1 MAPATPVQEPPLN
14 VREKAGRIVVVFS
27 VPNVRANSVQV
38 ESRGPSEDEPAGS
51 VHVFFS
57 SLSPSRSFEKHL
69 ILPHGIEEKIIKDV
83 QSKSLT
89 VQLVKL
95 DTAIEWGQAWLKPK
109 SKAKRR
115 TLPDAD
121 KENKGG
127 PSPLPTPVLDPK
139 VSNEEVLEGPETAP
153 QAETEVETAVAAMH
167 DDEVRQAEDTENSK
181 GKEEGEQG
189 ERGTSKGDE
198 LPESGASPVAGGAA
212 ATERDPNRHS
222 GPNEAGGKAR
232 ARRGKKAKSKAGA
245 ELDAPEPLRREEDVN
260 KAQATDRREDPKG
273 KKQELAEPK
282 RSCSSPLETKPAKE
296 FKGDKLADLGQ
307 LFGNTLE
314 WLKKQQT
321 GLLKDYPIQPP
332 SDPEL
337 QQLVS
342 NGTALLKDDL
352 KKATVFLRLAGRK
365 GYLPAYLLLA
375 RNAQES
381 KQDGPLIENL
391 CAVLS
396 TPNAKKQLPEGLL
409 NGCAM
414 QLAAVLK
421 DQKNRKE
428 VEVHAEQLDAIAKD
442 WPIVNIV
449 KLQTASEMPSIGS
462 RTKATAKAQQSQRSQ
477 RQSDFEQIKAM
488 ARPRVPVTPAPPQ
501 ATQVDVSRGE
511 WREEADAWRFSAQV
525 SELASLSG
533 SQLQVDPSYIRL
545 MDSNQVHRPVF
556 FGSESRQPNLREL
569 ARCMSRSRSR
579 SRASK
584 DSRDTSSEPVPV
596 CLASPDV
603 GSEEAS
609 RHLDMEPDP
618 AENAI
623 LQIFLGLCWCP
634 ASDPDATVRLASCLY
649 NFKFEVVVVPSKRP
663 EALAA
668 ATSFIE
674 IASKEFSWEP
684 ELEESAAF
692 PSEAG
697 DEKSLQDALQ
707 ALLPRGSGFVCATLP
722 YADRCVV
729 GEQSCLILLSNRQE
743 VWSWLSIFAAWFLG
757 KEPLDLNDEEEAIW
771 LAIELN
777 RHSLSISFQLPAVLV
792 SGEGFAEIAGTDFVA
807 RNLGRGEDAGQAV
820 IVFHDVEVVG
830 PKKPSQGESMLLH
843 ELD

>member
-121 KENKGG
+121 KENKGA
-127 PSPLPTPVLDPK
+127 PSPSPTAPGLDPK
-139 VSNEEVLEGPETAP
+139 VSNAEVLEGPETAP
-153 QAETEVETAVAAMH
+153 QAEAEVKTAVGAKD
-167 DDEVRQAEDTENSK
+167 DDEVRQAQDRENSK
-181 GKEEGEQG
+181 DKEEGEQGEQG
-189 ERGTSKGDE
+189 ERGTSNGDE
-198 LPESGASPVAGGAA
+198 LPESGASPSVARGAT
-212 ATERDPNRHS
+212 ATESEPNRHS
-222 GPNEAGGKAR
+222 GPHEAGGKAR
-232 ARRGKKAKSKAGA
+232 ARRGKKAKSKAGT
-245 ELDAPEPLRREEDVN
+245 ERDDGPEPLRREDDVN
-260 KAQATDRREDPKG
+260 KAQATDRREDTQG
-273 KKQELAEPK
+273 KKQEPAAEPK
-282 RSCSSPLETKPAKE
+282 RSGSSPHETKPAKE
-296 FKGDKLADLGQ
+296 FKVDKLEDLGQ

-488 ARPRVPVTPAPPQ
+488 ARPRVPVTAAQ
-501 ATQVDVSRGE
+501 AAQVGVSRGE
-511 WREEADAWRFSAQV
+511 WREEADAWRFSAKV

-533 SQLQVDPSYIRL
+533 SQLEVNPSYIRL
-545 MDSNQVHRPVF
+545 MDSNQPHR
-556 FGSESRQPNLREL
+556 R
-569 ARCMSRSRSR
+569 
-579 SRASK
+579 
-584 DSRDTSSEPVPV
+584 
-596 CLASPDV
+596 
-603 GSEEAS
+603 
-609 RHLDMEPDP
+609 
-618 AENAI
+618 
-623 LQIFLGLCWCP
+623 
-634 ASDPDATVRLASCLY
+634 
-649 NFKFEVVVVPSKRP
+649 
-663 EALAA
+663 
-668 ATSFIE
+668 
-674 IASKEFSWEP
+674 
-684 ELEESAAF
+684 
-692 PSEAG
+692 
-697 DEKSLQDALQ
+697 
-707 ALLPRGSGFVCATLP
+707 
-722 YADRCVV
+722 
-729 GEQSCLILLSNRQE
+729 
-743 VWSWLSIFAAWFLG
+743 
-757 KEPLDLNDEEEAIW
+757 
-771 LAIELN
+771 
-777 RHSLSISFQLPAVLV
+777 VL
-792 SGEGFAEIAGTDFVA
+792 
-807 RNLGRGEDAGQAV
+807 
-820 IVFHDVEVVG
+820 
-830 PKKPSQGESMLLH
+830 
-843 ELD
+843 